1 MTERHVQ
8 QLGENI
14 SDVSPVTYAA
24 WLQYFNSATHQSLQ
38 WGNFLASCPLAN
50 QDIYPP
56 GIIATVYSESLEV
69 VFEFPGEIT
78 LPEHVRKGPPPTVLE
93 EEKPVLS
100 NIMLSREKALEI
112 EKNTRSQS
120 NCSAWYQ
127 ERAFRITASRFGEV
141 VSRKAPV
148 NDRFLHSLFSSTK
161 VLTEAMKYGLDNKT
175 VVVKEFK
182 ELSGTQVKV
191 FKCGLLIHPD
201 IYWMGCSPDG
211 IIYDPN
217 ENPSVGILEIKS
229 FFSMKGKTVEE
240 CLELKRDIC
249 IHQNEN
255 GEISLKQ
262 SHKYYFQL
270 QGLMGISGLLWSKFC
285 IHSKE
290 GSENL
295 LVEKIEFDPGVFHK
309 VTSKVHELYFSY
321 CLPYLLQQ

>member
-1 MTERHVQ
+1 MTEIHVQ

-14 SDVSPVTYAA
+14 SEVSPTTYAA
-24 WLQYFNSATHQSLQ
+24 WLQYFNSATHQSLP
-38 WGNFLASCPLAN
+38 WGNFLAGCPPAN
-50 QDIYPP
+50 QLRDIYPT
-56 GIIATVYSESLEV
+56 GFVATVYSEDLEA
-69 VFEFPGEIT
+69 VFKFPGEIT

-100 NIMLSREKALEI
+100 NIMLSRENALEI

-161 VLTEAMKYGLDNKT
+161 VLTEAMKYGLDNET

-201 IYWMGCSPDG
+201 IHWMGCSPDG

-217 ENPSVGILEIKS
+217 KNPSVGILEIKS

-249 IHQNEN
+249 IHRNEN

-270 QGLMGISGLLWSKFC
+270 QGLMGISGFLWSNPPVSSMGEFFGGLSS
-285 IHSKE
+285 SKSVK
-290 GSENL
+290 GYIS
-295 LVEKIEFDPGVFHK
+295 P
-309 VTSKVHELYFSY
+309 ELCSY
-321 CLPYLLQQ
+321 CLQ

>member
-1 MTERHVQ
+1 M
-8 QLGENI
+8 
-14 SDVSPVTYAA
+14 
-24 WLQYFNSATHQSLQ
+24 
-38 WGNFLASCPLAN
+38 ASCPLAN
-50 QDIYPP
+50 QLRDIYPT
-56 GIIATVYSESLEV
+56 GFVATVYSEDLEA
-69 VFEFPGEIT
+69 VFKFPGEIT

-93 EEKPVLS
+93 EEKPFLS

-112 EKNTRSQS
+112 ERNTRGQS
-120 NCSAWYQ
+120 NCTAWYQ

-141 VSRKAPV
+141 VFRKAPV
-148 NDRFLHSLFSSTK
+148 NDRFLHSLFSLTK

-182 ELSGTQVKV
+182 ELSGAQVKV

-201 IYWMGCSPDG
+201 ICWMGCSPDG

-249 IHQNEN
+249 IHRNEN

-270 QGLMGISGLLWSKFC
+270 QGRMGISGFLWSNPPVSSVS
-285 IHSKE
+285 I
-290 GSENL
+290 
-295 LVEKIEFDPGVFHK
+295 
-309 VTSKVHELYFSY
+309 TFSY
-321 CLPYLLQQ
+321 KA

>member
-24 WLQYFNSATHQSLQ
+24 WLQYFNSATYQSLP
-38 WGNFLASCPLAN
+38 WWNFFGGLSSSKSGY
-50 QDIYPP
+50 ISPP
-56 GIIATVYSESLEV
+56 GIIATVYSEGLGV
-69 VFEFPGEIT
+69 VFEFPREIT

-93 EEKPVLS
+93 EEKPFLS

-112 EKNTRSQS
+112 ERNTKGQS

-217 ENPSVGILEIKS
+217 KNPSVGILEIKS

-240 CLELKRDIC
+240 CLETFVFI
-249 IHQNEN
+249 
-255 GEISLKQ
+255 EIK
-262 SHKYYFQL
+262 
-270 QGLMGISGLLWSKFC
+270 M
-285 IHSKE
+285 
-290 GSENL
+290 
-295 LVEKIEFDPGVFHK
+295 EK
-309 VTSKVHELYFSY
+309 
-321 CLPYLLQQ
+321 